1 MKIITN
7 NAFVCGALNEN
18 EALNHIKENFGKTFD
33 PNETDVFL
41 FKSHNGDESN
51 ILEING
57 IEENFSENEIK
68 AFFSRIITDTEA
80 FKTLPYHGRVYMSL
94 SKFLK
99 LNVLEEEKMFE
110 IDCETL
116 VEMIKF
122 LTFAVKHVE
131 AIENKIMDDCDLV
144 RTHCEPL
151 MINIEKVRDE
161 LCDIKNQVKEKENNN
176 GR

>member
-33 PNETDVFL
+33 LNETDVSL

-57 IEENFSENEIK
+57 IEENFSEYEIK

-80 FKTLPYHGRVYMSL
+80 FKTLPYYKRVYMSL
-94 SKFLK
+94 SKFLE

-110 IDCETL
+110 IDYETL

-144 RTHCEPL
+144 HKHCEPL

-161 LCDIKNQVKEKENNN
+161 LCDIKNQVKEKENKN
-176 GR
+176 G